1 MVIITIVVEHVQ
13 VDSHFSPGTKKTKQK
28 NPTFSI

>member
-13 VDSHFSPGTKKTKQK
+13 VLTLFSRDKKKQQK
-28 NPTFSI
+28 TTFSI